1 MKALGP
7 AGVIILI
14 TGAGGVF
21 KQMLVE
27 SGAGKML
34 AEQFIQYNFM
44 PLLSAFLVALIV
56 RLLQGSAT
64 VAMITAA
71 GILSPILLN
80 LELSAMQLALLVL
93 AIAAG
98 ASGFSHVNDSG
109 FWLVNRYLGL
119 TEVQTL
125 RSWTVMTG
133 LLSVVAFMIIF
144 VLSLMI

>member
-7 AGVIILI
+7 AGIIILI

-44 PLLSAFLVALIV
+44 PLLSAFLVAMII

-71 GILSPILLN
+71 GIMAPILLN
-80 LELSAMQLALLVL
+80 LEMSSMELALLTL
-93 AIAAG
+93 AIASG

-125 RSWTVMTG
+125 RSWTAMTG
-133 LLSVVAFMIIF
+133 LLSVVSFLIILF
-144 VLSLMI
+144 LNWIV

>member
-1 MKALGP
+1 M
-7 AGVIILI
+7 I

-27 SGAGKML
+27 SGAGEML

-44 PLLSAFLVALIV
+44 PLLSAFLVALII

-71 GILSPILLN
+71 GIMAPILMN
-80 LELSAMQLALLVL
+80 LDLSSMQLALMTL

-125 RSWTVMTG
+125 QSWTVMTG
-133 LLSVVAFMIIF
+133 LLSVVAFLIIF
-144 VLSLMI
+144 ALSLFIT